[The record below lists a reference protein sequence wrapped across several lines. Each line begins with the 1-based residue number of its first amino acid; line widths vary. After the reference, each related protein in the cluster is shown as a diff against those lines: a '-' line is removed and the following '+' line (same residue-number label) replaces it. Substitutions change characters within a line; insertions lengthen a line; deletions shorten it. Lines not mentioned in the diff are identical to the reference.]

1 MEIITYTEA
10 KAQGLTTYFTG
21 KPCKR
26 GHVAER
32 HVNGGCKEC
41 DMLKKRQ
48 WRAENQEES
57 VRRVMEYQRANK
69 EKYQARKLA
78 RHKERRE
85 TDVEFNLKLRLRRR
99 MNGAMHSADTTA
111 SASTMQL
118 LGCSP
123 SELRSHLEA
132 QFVDGMSWDNYGE
145 WEVDHIRP
153 CVSFNLVD
161 IAQQQECFHYS
172 NLQPLWM
179 SDNRSKGGKLIA

>member
-1 MEIITYTEA
+1 
-10 KAQGLTTYFTG
+10 
-21 KPCKR
+21 
-26 GHVAER
+26 
-32 HVNGGCKEC
+32 
-41 DMLKKRQ
+41 
-48 WRAENQEES
+48 
-57 VRRVMEYQRANK
+57 MEYQRANK